1 MSDLYQE
8 TIIEEFKYPRNKG
21 LLVDADQVL
30 HGENAS
36 CGDELTIYLKL
47 NQDGHVTQLQWE
59 GNGCAISQAAMS
71 LLSNYI
77 LQHHLTLIQVQQ
89 LEKETLLDLLG
100 LDEINPGREKCL
112 MIALKTLKKAVGRG
126 RNDSL

>member
-1 MSDLYQE
+1 MDLYQE

-21 LLVDADQVL
+21 TLAGADQVL

-36 CGDELTIYLKL
+36 CGDELTVYLKM
-47 NQDGHVTQLQWE
+47 NPQGRIEQLLWE

-77 LQHHLTLIQVQQ
+77 LQNKLSLPEIQQ
-89 LEKETLLDLLG
+89 LNEKTLLDLLG

-112 MIALKTLKKAVGRG
+112 MIALKTIQKAVK
-126 RNDSL
+126 